1 MAGVKSLGPMRNPP
15 HPGALIREDVLKPRG
30 LTVTEAADMLGVSR
44 SNLSLLLNQR
54 IDLSPE
60 MALKL
65 EAAFGLEAEML
76 MGMQTDHN
84 MTRARARQA
93 EITAKVRRAE
103 PAAG

>member
-1 MAGVKSLGPMRNPP
+1 MHSPP
-15 HPGALIREDVLKPRG
+15 HPGALVREDVIKELG
-30 LTVTEAADMLGVSR
+30 LTVTAAADMLSMSR
-44 SNLSLLLNQR
+44 TNLSLFLNER

-84 MTRARARQA
+84 MAKARKRQA

-103 PAAG
+103 PVPG